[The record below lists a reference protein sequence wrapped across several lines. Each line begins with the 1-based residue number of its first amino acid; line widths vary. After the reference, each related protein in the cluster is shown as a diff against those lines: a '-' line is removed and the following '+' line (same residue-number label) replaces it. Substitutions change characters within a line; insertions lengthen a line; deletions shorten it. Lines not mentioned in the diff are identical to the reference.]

1 MHHHPGEPLTQIN
14 ETEILM
20 WHLPTP
26 PSYWSIDIDDHDTNA
41 SRYPALMAMHVLF
54 MSLAFFV
61 ALPVGI
67 AMRSVKHPWHGS
79 TVIVFYTLSALG
91 CAASSLYKKLTP
103 NMYEG
108 STHSAHGYFLL
119 LLTVAR
125 STVDITAF
133 FLRLYA
139 FLRGGSKFSFKPFW
153 RSVVLGQEKHDSTS
167 EYSGLMTD
175 DPEEYNE
182 MKPINLASQETV
194 HSQLHQS
201 FPIIETQDRF
211 DQSADDTRYVHH
223 PSHSSV
229 SERTGSRRYSRHSD
243 DTLHDII
250 LPPVIHPMQS
260 PKQPLSRRISEAV
273 FATLDRA
280 LVFAAFGMTLSG
292 IVVYTGGCRESYING
307 CLAHLI
313 KGGIFWCYGLFTFA
327 RFLGSHSEM
336 GWAWNISPIGN
347 TISAEF
353 VESAV
358 IFLYG
363 ITNTWMERF
372 GAHPGDPYTT
382 KQVQHISIAVMFWFA
397 GLVGMGMESKRVRRW
412 LAASATVALGP
423 ARFSNITEPASYRA
437 SFNPFPALVIGVTG
451 AAMSAHA
458 QTYLFQVQIH
468 QLWGLLLL
476 GFAVLRCFTY
486 FFLWLGP
493 PSSVFPSR
501 PPTEALGSFFLACGG
516 LVFMFSTEEVTLAA
530 MRKGHDDMMMFLNV
544 AVAITCSAF
553 CWTLCVVS
561 FNGWLKSRRV
571 ASSSL

>member
-1 MHHHPGEPLTQIN
+1 MHHHPGGPLTEIN
-14 ETEILM
+14 ETEILT

-26 PSYWSIDIDDHDTNA
+26 PSYWSIDFEDRDMNT
-41 SRYPALMAMHVLF
+41 SRYPALMAVHVLF
-54 MSLAFFV
+54 MFLAFFV
-61 ALPVGI
+61 ALPVGT
-67 AMRSVKHPWHGS
+67 AMRSVKHAWHGY
-79 TVIVFYTLSALG
+79 TVIVFYSLCALG
-91 CAASSLYKKLTP
+91 CAASSLYKKFTP
-103 NMYEG
+103 DMYES
-108 STHSAHGYFLL
+108 STHSAHGYFLIL
-119 LLTVAR
+119 LSVAR
-125 STVDITAF
+125 FAVDITAF

-139 FLRGGSKFSFKPFW
+139 FVRGGCKFSFGPFW
-153 RSVVLGQEKHDSTS
+153 RSVVLGQGTHDSTS
-167 EYSGLMTD
+167 EYSGLVTD
-175 DPEEYNE
+175 DPEECDD
-182 MKPINLASQETV
+182 MKLMNVTSQE
-194 HSQLHQS
+194 
-201 FPIIETQDRF
+201 PTQGF
-211 DQSADDTRYVHH
+211 DNQFDENAQDTQYVHH

-229 SERTGSRRYSRHSD
+229 SERTGSHRYLRHSD
-243 DTLHDII
+243 DTLHDMM
-250 LPPVIHPMQS
+250 LPPAIHPRQS
-260 PKQPLSRRISEAV
+260 IKQSLSRRVSGAA
-273 FATLDRA
+273 FATLERA
-280 LVFAAFGMTLSG
+280 LVFAAFGMVLSG

-336 GWAWNISPIGN
+336 GWAWNISPTGN

-372 GAHPGDPYTT
+372 GAHSGDPYTT

-397 GLVGMGMESKRVRRW
+397 GLVGMAMESKRVRRW
-412 LAASATVALGP
+412 LAASAAVALGP

-437 SFNPFPALVIGVTG
+437 SFNPFPALIIGVTG

-468 QLWGLLLL
+468 QLWGWLLL
-476 GFAVLRCFTY
+476 GFSVLRCFTY

-571 ASSSL
+571 VSSPL